1 MGTNLNNA
9 TASIPVSEVI
19 SAANISDVV
28 LGSPRVVLNG
38 GSSID
43 DLQIWFNGLGSGA
56 WIFGDTP
63 HAEYIVPM
71 IIPEVMLERYW
82 VNGHDCVLPV
92 G

>member
-9 TASIPVSEVI
+9 TASISVSEVV
-19 SAANISDVV
+19 SPANLSVAA

-38 GSSID
+38 GGSID

-63 HAEYIVPM
+63 HPECVVPM
-71 IIPEVMLERYW
+71 VIPEVMLERCW
-82 VNGHDCVLPV
+82 VNDRYNG
-92 G
+92 